1 MPLHGEVVVA
11 CSAIARRLPLPL
23 TLPSTQ
29 MPRVCISCLFL
40 IWVPATKSHMKTGV
54 KFHDQLTQQYQIL
67 RNIAQIAATLDNYDV
82 LVRKR
87 V

>member
-1 MPLHGEVVVA
+1 MFSDST
-11 CSAIARRLPLPL
+11 SAATASYIAQHPNAKG
-23 TLPSTQ
+23 
-29 MPRVCISCLFL
+29 MYIVFFL
-40 IWVPATKSHMKTGV
+40 IWAPATKSHMKTGV
-54 KFHDQLTQQYQIL
+54 KFHDQLTQQYQIP

>member
-1 MPLHGEVVVA
+1 
-11 CSAIARRLPLPL
+11 
-23 TLPSTQ
+23 
-29 MPRVCISCLFL
+29 
-40 IWVPATKSHMKTGV
+40 MKTGV

-67 RNIAQIAATLDNYDV
+67 RNIAQIAATLDNYNV